1 LPWTSPLLN
10 SRPVSSIIKFQSLKE
25 VYITIYT
32 LNRLIFS
39 PFTSKKKVDQW
50 TTSVHT

>member
-25 VYITIYT
+25 EYI
-32 LNRLIFS
+32 S
-39 PFTSKKKVDQW
+39 PFIL
-50 TTSVHT
+50 